1 MPNTNNLPYVLII
14 GGANIDFTAFPDNTL
29 IWHDSNPGK
38 VKTSLGGV
46 GRNIADNLA
55 RLSVPTKLLSVVGDD
70 SDGQFLID
78 ETGRIGV
85 DMSAVEILPNQRT
98 STYFSIMNTDDD
110 MAVAI
115 ADMGIIDLLTPE
127 KLQAHHD
134 LIKNADLVVLDTNLS
149 TDSLQFLLSTFTDSR
164 FLVDTVSVTKA
175 QKIKPL
181 LAHIDMLKPNRLE
194 AEYLT
199 DVKIKTL
206 DDAKKA
212 IKNLL
217 EQGVK
222 KVFMSIGSE
231 GILYGGKT
239 DNSSEFHHCPAI
251 PTKVIN
257 ATGAGD
263 SMMASIA
270 YGTTKQ
276 LPIADL
282 LRFANATASIT
293 LMAETTISPELSV
306 QSVNRLLENQSL
318 PPAGEG

>member
-1 MPNTNNLPYVLII
+1 M
-14 GGANIDFTAFPDNTL
+14 
-29 IWHDSNPGK
+29 
-38 VKTSLGGV
+38 SLGGV

-55 RLSVPTKLLSVVGDD
+55 HLSVPTKLLSLVGDD
-70 SDGQFLID
+70 TYGHHLIE
-78 ETGRIGV
+78 ETTRIGV
-85 DMSAVEILPNQRT
+85 DMSAVEALPNQRT

-110 MAVAI
+110 MAIAI

-127 KLQAHHD
+127 YLRNHID
-134 LIKNADLVVLDTNLS
+134 LISNADLIVLDTNLS
-149 TDSLQFLLSTFTDSR
+149 TDSLQFLLSTFSDKR

-181 LAHIDMLKPNRLE
+181 LSYIDMLKPNRLE

-199 DVKIKTL
+199 GIKIKTL

-212 IKNLL
+212 IENLL

-222 KVFMSIGSE
+222 HVFMSIGSE
-231 GILYGGKT
+231 GILYGGKGDNHTDNHT
-239 DNSSEFHHCPAI
+239 DNSIKFHHSPAI

-257 ATGAGD
+257 AAGAGD

-306 QSVNRLLENQSL
+306 ENVHRLLENN
-318 PPAGEG
+318 

>member
-1 MPNTNNLPYVLII
+1 MNHTSYVLVI
-14 GGANIDFTAFPDNTL
+14 GGANIDFTAFPDQAL
-29 IWHDSNPGK
+29 IWHDSNPGM
-38 VKTSLGGV
+38 VKMSLGGV

-55 RLSVPTKLLSVVGDD
+55 HLSVPTKLLSLVGDD
-70 SDGQFLID
+70 TYGHHLIE
-78 ETGRIGV
+78 ETTRIGV
-85 DMSAVEILPNQRT
+85 DMSAVEALPNQRT

-110 MAVAI
+110 MAIAI

-127 KLQAHHD
+127 YLRNHID
-134 LIKNADLVVLDTNLS
+134 LISNADLIVLDTNLS
-149 TDSLQFLLSTFTDSR
+149 TDSLQFLLSTFSDKR

-181 LAHIDMLKPNRLE
+181 LSYIDMLKPNRLE

-199 DVKIKTL
+199 GIKIKTL

-212 IKNLL
+212 IENLL

-222 KVFMSIGSE
+222 HVFMSIGSE
-231 GILYGGKT
+231 GILYGGKGDNHTDNHT
-239 DNSSEFHHCPAI
+239 DNSIKFHHSPAI

-257 ATGAGD
+257 AAGAGD

-306 QSVNRLLENQSL
+306 ENVYRLLENN
-318 PPAGEG
+318 